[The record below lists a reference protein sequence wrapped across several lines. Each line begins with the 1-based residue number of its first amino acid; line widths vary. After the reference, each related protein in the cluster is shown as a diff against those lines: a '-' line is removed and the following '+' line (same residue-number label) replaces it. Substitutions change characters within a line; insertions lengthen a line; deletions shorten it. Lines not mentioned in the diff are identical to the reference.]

1 MASAQGDVPSRNSI
15 PGKRANMDA
24 HRSVTEYTEKASIW
38 ISRGSMAR
46 IQNGRGVLL
55 CVQRGAVWI
64 TQTGSIDD
72 VYLDAGESF
81 RIDRDGLT
89 LVCPIGPALLAV
101 VTLEPSIRITLSP
114 AKRTATGFWR
124 LWAGLSRTPSSPSTG
139 WM

>member
-1 MASAQGDVPSRNSI
+1 
-15 PGKRANMDA
+15 MDA

-89 LVCPIGPALLAV
+89 LVSTCRAPLALV
-101 VTLEPSIRITLSP
+101 RLEPSIAITP
-114 AKRTATGFWR
+114 ALAERMAARFR
-124 LWAGLSRTPSSPSTG
+124 SFWAGVYRMPSRPSTG
-139 WM
+139 WI